1 MANPD
6 VKSIADIKGVILQKF
21 FIIFDTSNIILE
33 EVDQSLDTNY
43 SCSVVWQDKNKETY
57 C

>member
-33 EVDQSLDTNY
+33 EADQSLDTNY
-43 SCSVVWQDKNKETY
+43 SFSVV
-57 C
+57 

>member
-43 SCSVVWQDKNKETY
+43 SCSVV
-57 C
+57 